1 MSLSADALVERRRLK
16 RRLVA
21 WRAGA
26 ILALLALALALL
38 YRLQPLDMLPVGDH
52 VARVAVSG
60 VIFENGRLEDA
71 LDAVAKNSRAKALI
85 VYVNSPGGSTFGGEA
100 LYWALR
106 RVGDK
111 KPVVAV
117 IGTLG
122 ASAGYMV
129 ATAADRIYARDT
141 SITGSIGVLFQS
153 AEISGLM
160 EKVGVTSQT
169 VTSGALKDEPSLFK
183 GFSPAGRRVMQELV
197 NETYQWFIDLIVERR
212 KLPRER
218 VLAVADGRVLTGRAA
233 LAAGLIDELG
243 GEREARAWLDDNR
256 GVDRDLPVRDVRTD
270 GELWH
275 WREALGEIFGK
286 MMLPERLTLDG
297 LVSVWHAD

>member
-1 MSLSADALVERRRLK
+1 MSLNADALVERRRLK

-26 ILALLALALALL
+26 IFALVGLALVLL
-38 YRLQPLDMLPVGDH
+38 YRYQPPGMLPGGDH
-52 VARVAVSG
+52 VARVSVSG
-60 VIFENGRLEDA
+60 VIFENGQLEDA
-71 LDAVAKNSRAKALI
+71 LDAVAKNTRAKALI

-100 LYWALR
+100 LYRALR

-129 ATAADRIYARDT
+129 ATAGDRIYARDT

-169 VTSGALKDEPSLFK
+169 ITSGALKDEPSLFK
-183 GFSPAGRRVMQELV
+183 PLSPVGRRVMQELV
-197 NETYQWFIDLIVERR
+197 NETYQWFVDLIVERR
-212 KLPRER
+212 RLPRDK

-243 GEREARAWLDDNR
+243 GEREARAWLDDKH
-256 GVDRDLPVRDVRTD
+256 GIDKDLPVRDVRAAD
-270 GELWH
+270 ELWR
-275 WREALGEIFGK
+275 WREAVGEIFGK
-286 MMLPERLTLDG
+286 MMFPERLTLDG
-297 LVSVWHAD
+297 LISLWHVN